1 LCTAA
6 TSHVG
11 TEDETAAV
19 AALDAKAEA
28 SLQAAAQSAS
38 ALIGEKATLRLQVG
52 GMEAAWRASEAQLR
66 AEVAELRVMLA
77 TALNELVI
85 DDQLQMVSV
94 KRAAEVNGALRDMR
108 QVVGSLE
115 GTVSDGRR
123 QVAALEEERQ
133 SRETAVAWQLEAVE
147 AEKAAATA
155 EAARLK
161 VVLDAR
167 TASAA
172 LAGIQAR
179 VAATQ
184 AIAQAAEALERL
196 EAEHEVMAASLRDA
210 DLERARESELASTQ
224 MATHAEA
231 LGHVRRALAHAR
243 TLASVHAAHHG
254 GVARHRKSAHLAQ
267 KLLKEA
273 WWRPSLHTT
282 LQGLQP
288 KVCALPPP
296 AWEPYQL
303 RSTPRAEK
311 LLERACHPGYGILRF
326 SQPVQLR

>member
-1 LCTAA
+1 MAA
-6 TSHVG
+6 CRREGGRGSCLP
-11 TEDETAAV
+11 AAGRFRLPPH
-19 AALDAKAEA
+19 AAPA
-28 SLQAAAQSAS
+28 
-38 ALIGEKATLRLQVG
+38 
-52 GMEAAWRASEAQLR
+52 
-66 AEVAELRVMLA
+66 
-77 TALNELVI
+77 
-85 DDQLQMVSV
+85 
-94 KRAAEVNGALRDMR
+94 GANR
-108 QVVGSLE
+108 VGSGGYRTE
-115 GTVSDGRR
+115 TRGRGGAGDSCVICFR
-123 QVAALEEERQ
+123 RTDP
-133 SRETAVAWQLEAVE
+133 RAVAWQLEAVE